1 MPSGVTVGPARV
13 DRVIGPAAKKDA
25 PPMPPILSVS
35 VGTAGASRNWRFLQR
50 MAHAGRLDR
59 VGSAIICDY
68 NSGTVRRMQGR
79 IKGKHVD
86 QRVMLPETIPTADGF
101 LLNPYEF
108 GKYLGDVGDGLKSL
122 VDQVHEQA
130 QNSNSQPQLILE
142 FLGFGGHAIVGL
154 MMHRMLRER
163 FPGAR
168 CLPVVALPANE
179 MLHDWMRRQ
188 VQDPPPETTLPDWM
202 LGGTWEAY
210 EAGMDLGP
218 YGCCLVVDNRIDAP
232 PNDDLA
238 LGLAVIEAAG
248 TDPIK
253 RGSLP
258 EALGGILLEGPGWVG
273 MNVVRRVV
281 PSRKVRTWGIPIIR
295 RRPVWSSSNN
305 DLVVQTK
312 EAIKECIR
320 GGSLLERPGGMG
332 SEDPMA
338 VMANNGNGN
347 PSLGVNSNGYY
358 AAGPNGNGNGHYAA
372 GANGNGSG
380 NGHYASDANGNGYY
394 HQSAPV
400 QQPLVYVTIPV
411 PNNTVREVVR
421 SVTRQ
426 LKTEGFYERH
436 QEIDICFGSANFP
449 DLPDADDDNEYYQT
463 APRGFWR
470 SLAGLPITAAK
481 LLGNVILWPPKML
494 VKLGERIIFGGEER
508 HQKEMSVVA
517 VSLYPVHGRIRRV
530 DEILHR
536 NAQDP
541 NGNEAFSGF
550 GTRVHSKPPTPP
562 EAPETPEA
570 HAPEDDPEPQESPQ
584 SHTPEDDPE
593 PQESPQAHAPE
604 ADPEPAAPEQDPEPA
619 AETVGAG
626 ETLS

>member
-1 MPSGVTVGPARV
+1 MPDRVSIGPARV
-13 DRVIGPAAKKDA
+13 DGVVGERGRKDRSLA
-25 PPMPPILSVS
+25 PPILSVS

-50 MAHAGRLDR
+50 MAHAGRVGR
-59 VGSAIICDY
+59 VCSAIICDY

-79 IKGKHVD
+79 IEGIGGYQKRRIV
-86 QRVMLPETIPTADGF
+86 LPKTIPTADGF

-108 GKYLGDVGDGLKSL
+108 GRHLGDVGDDLKGL
-122 VDQVHEQA
+122 VDQVYEQS
-130 QNSNSQPQLILE
+130 QNSGSHPQLILE

-154 MMHRMLRER
+154 MLHQMLRDH
-163 FPGAR
+163 FPESR
-168 CLPVVALPANE
+168 CLPVIALPADE
-179 MLHDWMRRQ
+179 TLHDWMRRE
-188 VQDPPPETTLPDWM
+188 VQDLPPETTLPGWM
-202 LGGTWEAY
+202 RGGTWEAY
-210 EAGMDLGP
+210 EAGMNLGA

-258 EALGGILLEGPGWVG
+258 EALGGILLEGRGWVG
-273 MNVVRRVV
+273 MNVVRRVI
-281 PSRKVRTWGIPIIR
+281 PSRKAWTLGFPLR
-295 RRPVWSSSNN
+295 RLRPVWSNNNN
-305 DLVVQTK
+305 DLAVQTK

-320 GGSLLERPGGMG
+320 GGSLLERPGGIG
-332 SEDPMA
+332 SEDP
-338 VMANNGNGN
+338 
-347 PSLGVNSNGYY
+347 L
-358 AAGPNGNGNGHYAA
+358 AAMSHNGNGNGHYAN
-372 GANGNGSG
+372 GANGNGHYPNGANG
-380 NGHYASDANGNGYY
+380 NGHATDANGNGYY

-400 QQPLVYVTIPV
+400 QQPRVYVTIPV
-411 PNNTVREVVR
+411 PNHTVRKVVR
-421 SVTRQ
+421 NVTRQ

-436 QEIDICFGSANFP
+436 QEIDIRFGSANFP
-449 DLPDADDDNEYYQT
+449 DLPDTDEDDKEYSVVGKT
-463 APRGFWR
+463 LRGIGR
-470 SLAGLPITAAK
+470 I
-481 LLGNVILWPPKML
+481 IRWPFKML
-494 VKLGERIIFGGEER
+494 WNGIAWIFVGGEER

-541 NGNEAFSGF
+541 NDNEAFSGF
-550 GTRVHSKPPTPP
+550 GTRVHSKPPKPT
-562 EAPETPEA
+562 EAPETPESPEA

-584 SHTPEDDPE
+584 PHAPGDDPE

-604 ADPEPAAPEQDPEPA
+604 ADPEPAA
-619 AETVGAG
+619 ETVGTG

>member
-1 MPSGVTVGPARV
+1 MPTKVAGPARV
-13 DRVIGPAAKKDA
+13 DRVVGPASKKDA

-281 PSRKVRTWGIPIIR
+281 PSRKARTWGIPIIR
-295 RRPVWSSSNN
+295 RRPIWGNSNN

-320 GGSLLERPGGMG
+320 GGSLLERPDGMG
-332 SEDPMA
+332 SEDPLA

-358 AAGPNGNGNGHYAA
+358 AAGPNGNGHYAA
-372 GANGNGSG
+372 GANGNGSD
-380 NGHYASDANGNGYY
+380 HYASDGNGYY

-426 LKTEGFYERH
+426 LKTEGFYDRH

-449 DLPDADDDNEYYQT
+449 ELPDADEEDNEYYQT
-463 APRGFWR
+463 ATGNILRSIGRGIR
-470 SLAGLPITAAK
+470 
-481 LLGNVILWPPKML
+481 WPFKML
-494 VKLGERIIFGGEER
+494 GKGIAWIFVGGEER

-536 NAQDP
+536 NAQEP
-541 NGNEAFSGF
+541 NAAEAFSGF
-550 GTRVHSKPPTPP
+550 GTRVHSKPPKAP
-562 EAPETPEA
+562 EAPEA
-570 HAPEDDPEPQESPQ
+570 HAPEDDPEPQEPPQ
-584 SHTPEDDPE
+584 SHAPEDDPE
-593 PQESPQAHAPE
+593 PQEAPQAHAPE
-604 ADPEPAAPEQDPEPA
+604 ADPEPAA
-619 AETVGAG
+619 ETVGTG